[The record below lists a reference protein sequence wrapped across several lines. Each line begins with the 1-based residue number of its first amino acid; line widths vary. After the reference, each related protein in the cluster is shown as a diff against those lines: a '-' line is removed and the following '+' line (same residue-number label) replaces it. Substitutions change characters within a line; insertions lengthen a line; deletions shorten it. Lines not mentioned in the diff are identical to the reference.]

1 MSTWGAGTRRREI
14 CTRRGADAG
23 GAVGGRRHEALWA
36 GGQRLGAREAGGAG
50 QWAGGGGRGRVA
62 VGSGAVGGWRCG
74 QVGEGGGRGLG
85 AGVGWEGWGIVHSNG
100 FFRESHIVRTVTL
113 SQSLSSPAGTVQA
126 TPEVTSTL
134 SDSAREFTSD
144 TAPAQ
149 ARVSAAHPVV
159 DILLSQPELPVR
171 ARVQAGELAAVAR
184 ESGLETGVPAGAVV
198 PVVRGAPET
207 ALAAA
212 ATCAEHGVRV
222 GCLRPPPVPT
232 RHSCLWLTAR
242 ANLSSDDLAVIRH
255 ALTAVAEVKVRA

>member
-1 MSTWGAGTRRREI
+1 M
-14 CTRRGADAG
+14 
-23 GAVGGRRHEALWA
+23 
-36 GGQRLGAREAGGAG
+36 
-50 QWAGGGGRGRVA
+50 
-62 VGSGAVGGWRCG
+62 
-74 QVGEGGGRGLG
+74 
-85 AGVGWEGWGIVHSNG
+85 
-100 FFRESHIVRTVTL
+100 RTVTL
-113 SQSLSSPAGTVQA
+113 SPSLSFPAGTVRA

-134 SDSAREFTSD
+134 IDSARSFTSD

-149 ARVSAAHPVV
+149 ARVSAACPVV

-184 ESGLETGVPAGAVV
+184 ESGLDTGVPAGAVV

-207 ALAAA
+207 ALGVA